1 METHHFE
8 ATEHKQSKTLKNNAW
23 KDIALKKEKKKETI
37 RLKQTSQKQKLK
49 GDGMMSSKYQGN
61 LSTKN
66 SKLS

>member
-1 METHHFE
+1 MHE
-8 ATEHKQSKTLKNNAW
+8 KTLPERK
-23 KDIALKKEKKKETI
+23 KKKETI

>member
-1 METHHFE
+1 MHE
-8 ATEHKQSKTLKNNAW
+8 KTLPER
-23 KDIALKKEKKKETI
+23 KKKKKETI